1 MRNMREVVI
10 MDDVESK
17 SSSNN
22 RESIAWY
29 EAASKG
35 RLPDGIDLI
44 KEYSNGEWEIVIDG
58 EIKDMKP
65 CEIIDELL
73 NRFYK
78 SMPQEPRI
86 GESLENLNDFLIKEV
101 KSYKKR

>member
-1 MRNMREVVI
+1 MRGSI
-10 MDDVESK
+10 MDDMENTK
-17 SSSNN
+17 SNG
-22 RESIAWY
+22 RECIAWY

-58 EIKDMKP
+58 EIKEMKP

-73 NRFYK
+73 NRFCK
-78 SMPQEPRI
+78 SIPHEAGM
-86 GESLENLNDFLIKEV
+86 GESLENLNEFLTKEV
-101 KSYKKR
+101 KSYKG